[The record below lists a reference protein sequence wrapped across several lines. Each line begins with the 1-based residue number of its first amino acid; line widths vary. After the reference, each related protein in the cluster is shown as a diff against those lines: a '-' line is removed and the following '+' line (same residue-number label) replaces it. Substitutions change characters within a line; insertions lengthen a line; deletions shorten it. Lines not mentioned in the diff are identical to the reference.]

1 MEFPKL
7 DALLKEPLYELESSV
22 WNPMFLNVMREVT
35 QFHYDHCAP
44 YHRMCEQR
52 GFDPATFGQVQD
64 IPYLPTS
71 LFKEGLFLSIPE
83 DEVFRQIKSSA
94 TTSGVSSRV
103 GLDKAT
109 SRRQS
114 KCFNKVVVNRIGA
127 QRRKFIV
134 LDEPGTIGRS
144 EMVSARSSTIRSL
157 LFCASDA
164 VACLN
169 EDAGK
174 LSLDEALFDEQIQAA
189 IDANEPVMLFG
200 FTYILY
206 TFVVRNI
213 LAGGKRYKLP
223 EGSRVIHIG
232 GWKKLEAEKVTPEKL
247 IADCCEAFGVVPA
260 DVVDIYGFTEQSG
273 LIYPSCERGLRHS
286 VVWSDVFARDPVT
299 LEPLPFGEEGL
310 LQFITPIQT
319 SYPGHSVLTED
330 MGVVLGQDDCP
341 CGRTGKTFKMTG
353 RAPNAE
359 VRGCGDIMAD
369 AFA

>member
-7 DALLKEPLYELESSV
+7 DELLALPLYDLGAADWE
-22 WNPMFLNVMREVT
+22 PPFLDAMREVT
-35 QFHYDHCAP
+35 TFHFAHCQP
-44 YHRMCEQR
+44 YRRLCENR
-52 GFDPATFGQVQD
+52 GFDPANLNRIED

-71 LFKEGLFLSIPE
+71 LFKEGLFISIPE

-103 GLDKAT
+103 GLDKVT

-114 KCFNKVVVNRIGA
+114 KCFNKVVMNRIGA

-134 LDEPGTIGRS
+134 LDEPSTIARS

-169 EDAGK
+169 DDGGA
-174 LSLDEALFDEQIQAA
+174 LSLNEDLLEEQLQASIA
-189 IDANEPVMLFG
+189 ANEPVMLFG

-206 TFVVRNI
+206 TFVVKKI
-213 LAGGKRYKLP
+213 LAGDKRYALP
-223 EGSRVIHIG
+223 PGSKVIHIG

-247 IADCCEAFGVVPA
+247 IDDCAQAFGVTA
-260 DVVDIYGFTEQSG
+260 GDVVDIYGFTEQSG
-273 LIYPSCERGLRHS
+273 LIYPTCEQGVRHS
-286 VVWSDVFARDPVT
+286 IVWSDVIVRDPVT
-299 LEPLPFGEEGL
+299 LEPLPHGQEGL

-330 MGVVLGQDDCP
+330 MGVILGVDDCA
-341 CGRTGKTFKMTG
+341 CGRKGKTFKMTG
-353 RAPNAE
+353 RAAGAE